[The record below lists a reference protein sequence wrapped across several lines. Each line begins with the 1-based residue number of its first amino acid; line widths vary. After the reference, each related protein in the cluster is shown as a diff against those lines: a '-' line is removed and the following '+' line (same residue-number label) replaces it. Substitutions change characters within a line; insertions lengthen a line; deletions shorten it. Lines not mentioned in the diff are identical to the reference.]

1 MLTLISLIYC
11 NCCIVFPWTIS
22 EVDDFWWNFFL
33 DLDILNRKRSLVF
46 GDFPSEAKRSQF
58 GSRC

>member
-22 EVDDFWWNFFL
+22 KVDDFWWNFFL

-46 GDFPSEAKRSQF
+46 GDFYSEAKRS
-58 GSRC
+58 

>member
-33 DLDILNRKRSLVF
+33 DLDILNRKCSLVF
-46 GDFPSEAKRSQF
+46 GDFYSEAKRS
-58 GSRC
+58 